1 MWLPLAGSLCIP
13 TGSPGS
19 AGWLRALPPPLGWRS
34 LPSHPGSPGCWAG
47 TRLGFRQLS
56 VPVLASVHVAQ
67 VSQAITPALPQVL
80 IDWIND
86 VLVEERIIV
95 KQLEEDLYDGQVLQ
109 KLLGEST
116 GRAAP
121 RPPPGKGPGM
131 GWPRGGTLRSSAW
144 SHRSLVLRVDLKP
157 RP

>member
-1 MWLPLAGSLCIP
+1 MAAPGRLAVNP
-13 TGSPGS
+13 HGSPGS
-19 AGWLRALPPPLGWRS
+19 AGWVRALPLPLGWRS

-47 TRLGFRQLS
+47 TRLSVRQLS
-56 VPVLASVHVAQ
+56 VPVLASVRVVQ

-121 RPPPGKGPGM
+121 PHPQKRALAWGGPGA
-131 GWPRGGTLRSSAW
+131 GPCDPLHGHTGHLS
-144 SHRSLVLRVDLKP
+144 
-157 RP
+157 